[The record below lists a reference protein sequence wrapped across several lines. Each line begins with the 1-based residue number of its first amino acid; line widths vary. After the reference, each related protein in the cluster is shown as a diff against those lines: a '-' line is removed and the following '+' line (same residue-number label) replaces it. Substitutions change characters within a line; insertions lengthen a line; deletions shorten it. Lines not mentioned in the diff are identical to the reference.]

1 MTFCDDSIEYEKRSI
16 KEEKIQRHQIEA
28 KITVRNTWRIL
39 KSAVMIDSI
48 IVSGFHLKGY
58 LH

>member
-39 KSAVMIDSI
+39 KSAVMIVSI

>member
-39 KSAVMIDSI
+39 KSAVMIVSI
-48 IVSGFHLKGY
+48 IVSGFYLKGY